1 MFEKLKRWVNSL
13 KEVFT
18 SSMDLGKTLVLNLM
32 PSSMA
37 QSKSGQLVSNIIG
50 SVIGVI
56 MFVAVAIPVTQQI
69 IDNTT
74 LSGTTST
81 IVNLLPLFYAIGAL
95 LAVVGGF
102 ILGGA
107 AGRR

>member
-1 MFEKLKRWVNSL
+1 MSLKLFRTKIEDAFFSGKIVVLSLMPGKMVNSR
-13 KEVFT
+13 
-18 SSMDLGKTLVLNLM
+18 
-32 PSSMA
+32 
-37 QSKSGQLVSNIIG
+37 SGQLVANIIG

-56 MFVAVAIPVTQQI
+56 MFIAVAIPVTQQI

-74 LSGTTST
+74 LSGTTKT
-81 IVNLLPLFYAIGAL
+81 IVDLLPLFYAIGAL

-107 AGRR
+107 VGRR

>member
-1 MFEKLKRWVNSL
+1 MLKILKNIKRMFACK
-13 KEVFT
+13 
-18 SSMDLGKTLVLNLM
+18 
-32 PSSMA
+32 A
-37 QSKSGQLVSNIIG
+37 GQLVSNIIG

-69 IDNTT
+69 IDNTSLT
-74 LSGTTST
+74 GTTST

>member
-1 MFEKLKRWVNSL
+1 MDGLLEVIIVKMFK
-13 KEVFT
+13 
-18 SSMDLGKTLVLNLM
+18 
-32 PSSMA
+32 
-37 QSKSGQLVSNIIG
+37 SKAGQLVSNIIG

-56 MFVAVAIPVTQQI
+56 MFVAVAIPVTQDI
-69 IDNTT
+69 INNTT

-102 ILGGA
+102 ILGGV
-107 AGRR
+107 AGRGRG

>member
-1 MFEKLKRWVNSL
+1 MLDKLKRFADFGREMVKSI
-13 KEVFT
+13 
-18 SSMDLGKTLVLNLM
+18 M
-32 PSSMA
+32 PQNKA
-37 QSKSGQLVSNIIG
+37 GQLVGNIIG

-56 MFVAVAIPVTQQI
+56 MFVAVAIPVTQNI
-69 IDNTT
+69 IDNVT
-74 LSGTTST
+74 LTGTTST

-102 ILGGA
+102 ILGGV

>member
-1 MFEKLKRWVNSL
+1 MKSLILK
-13 KEVFT
+13 K
-18 SSMDLGKTLVLNLM
+18 MLV
-32 PSSMA
+32 
-37 QSKSGQLVSNIIG
+37 SKGGQLVANIIG

-102 ILGGA
+102 ILGGVA
-107 AGRR
+107 GGRR

>member
-1 MFEKLKRWVNSL
+1 MFDKIKAFMKSGKAVIISL
-13 KEVFT
+13 VP
-18 SSMDLGKTLVLNLM
+18 GKMV
-32 PSSMA
+32 

-56 MFVAVAIPVTQQI
+56 MFVAVAIPVTQDI

-74 LSGTTST
+74 LSGTAST

-102 ILGGA
+102 ILGGL
-107 AGRR
+107 AGGGRGR

>member
-1 MFEKLKRWVNSL
+1 MW
-13 KEVFT
+13 
-18 SSMDLGKTLVLNLM
+18 GIKTLKNIAKIKILK
-32 PSSMA
+32 SR
-37 QSKSGQLVSNIIG
+37 SGQLVGNIVG

-56 MFVAVAIPVTQQI
+56 MFVAVAIPVTQDI
-69 IDNTT
+69 IDNVT
-74 LSGTTST
+74 LTGTTST

-102 ILGGA
+102 IIGGM

>member
-1 MFEKLKRWVNSL
+1 MRSL
-13 KEVFT
+13 IPKKIF
-18 SSMDLGKTLVLNLM
+18 
-32 PSSMA
+32 A
-37 QSKSGQLVSNIIG
+37 SKAGQLVGNIIG

-56 MFVAVAIPVTQQI
+56 MFVAVAIPVTQDI
-69 IDNTT
+69 IDNVT
-74 LSGTTST
+74 LTGTTST

-102 ILGGA
+102 ILGGM

>member
-1 MFEKLKRWVNSL
+1 MFEKLKSFANSGISL
-13 KEVFT
+13 MKST
-18 SSMDLGKTLVLNLM
+18 RMGK
-32 PSSMA
+32 
-37 QSKSGQLVSNIIG
+37 SKGGQLVANIVG

-56 MFVAVAIPVTQQI
+56 MFIAVAIPVTQDI
-69 IDNTT
+69 IDNVT

-102 ILGGA
+102 ILGGLA
-107 AGRR
+107 QGGNR